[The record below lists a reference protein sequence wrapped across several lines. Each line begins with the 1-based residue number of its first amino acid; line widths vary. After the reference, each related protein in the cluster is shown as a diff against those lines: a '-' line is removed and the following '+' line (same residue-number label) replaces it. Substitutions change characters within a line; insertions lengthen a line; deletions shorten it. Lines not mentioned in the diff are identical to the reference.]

1 MTKLVMEDSRLLPS
15 AIAGISTK
23 AGYQAIAVG
32 DGREGLTRAQ
42 DACPDIILLDMMLPT
57 MEGTTVFR
65 QLKKNLAPKEIPV
78 VVLSGLSQKN
88 GRKLLADGAAGYLE
102 KSPLDF
108 DGDGA
113 RWIAALKPLL
123 ARRTPA
129 VETSSISDRAEI
141 TVEVTKD
148 VARHPI
154 FIRVFCS

>member
-15 AIAGISTK
+15 AITGISTK
-23 AGYQAIAVG
+23 AGYQVIAVG

-42 DACPDIILLDMMLPT
+42 AACPDIILLDMMLPT

-65 QLKKNLAPKEIPV
+65 QLKKNLATTEIPV
-78 VVLSGLSQKN
+78 VVLSGLSRKN
-88 GRKLLADGAAGYLE
+88 GRKLLADGAAGSLE

-113 RWIAALKPLL
+113 GWIAALKPLL

-129 VETSSISDRAEI
+129 VETSSISDRAER
-141 TVEVTKD
+141 TV
-148 VARHPI
+148 
-154 FIRVFCS
+154 